1 MQDSGKNTNF
11 ANKKTIMEEILGL
24 QLSIIV
30 PVYNVEKYVRPC
42 MESIFR
48 QGLDEDC
55 FEVIIVNDG
64 TEDHSM
70 EVIQDIID
78 QHKNIIVINQ
88 ENQGLSVARNN
99 GIAMA
104 KGGYIL
110 MPDSDD
116 MLIDNSLKPLLE
128 IAIETK
134 ADIIVADF
142 LKMNSE
148 EINNF
153 KGVCNADI
161 KIEEKTGEQLT
172 IEDLNVNQCYV
183 WRSLFR
189 RNFIVDNQISFY
201 PGVSFQ
207 DVPFTHE
214 CYIKADRCIRTSRQ
228 FYIYRKGR
236 PEAATFSYSL
246 KKGKDF
252 CMVIARTWELTKL
265 NNPPHIQHKLK
276 EDIFISFSN
285 MVYNT
290 AFMKS
295 KSEKQQI
302 IDYMKQLVPD
312 LAFSNG
318 LRQIIYTFMYKNM
331 PYSLITIRY
340 IYGIVF
346 DNCIRP
352 FYYHW
357 LRRPFQEK

>member
-1 MQDSGKNTNF
+1 
-11 ANKKTIMEEILGL
+11 MEENPGL

-30 PVYNVEKYVRPC
+30 PVYNVENYIRPC
-42 MESIFR
+42 MESVFQ

-64 TEDHSM
+64 TEDNSM

-78 QHKNIIVINQ
+78 KHKNIIVINQ

-104 KGGYIL
+104 KGQYIL

-116 MLIDNSLKPLLE
+116 LLIENSLKPILE

-134 ADIIVADF
+134 VDMVVADF
-142 LKMNSE
+142 LRMSND

-153 KGVCNADI
+153 KGICNAKI
-161 KIEEKTGEQLT
+161 KIKEKTGEQLML
-172 IEDLNVNQCYV
+172 EDLNANQCYV
-183 WRSLFR
+183 WKSLFR
-189 RNFIVDNQISFY
+189 RSFLIDNQISFY
-201 PGVSFQ
+201 PGVCYQ

-214 CYIKADRCIRTSRQ
+214 CYIKADRCIRTSQQ

-236 PEAATFSYSL
+236 PGAATFSYSL

-252 CMVIARTWELTKL
+252 CTVIAKTWELTKL
-265 NNPPHIQHKLK
+265 NNSPLIQHKLK

-285 MVYNT
+285 LVYMT
-290 AFMKS
+290 AFLES
-295 KSEKQQI
+295 KSEKRLV

-318 LRQIIYTFMYKNM
+318 LRQVIYTFMYRNM
-331 PYSLITIRY
+331 PHYLVYIRY
-340 IYGIVF
+340 IYGTIIENRF
-346 DNCIRP
+346 RP

-357 LRRPFQEK
+357 LRRPFKKK